1 MWEGK
6 VLRKKILQLVLRDE
20 FVMDFSRVLKIH
32 RTERLGPLFIV
43 YSFYIVSIFVKFFL
57 FFSLPKSLSQIIDF

>member
-32 RTERLGPLFIV
+32 RTERLGSLFIV

-57 FFSLPKSLSQIIDF
+57 FFSLPKSLSQVIDF